1 MVDKLTLDR
10 RSWNMSRIRSRDTI
24 PEIAVRRLVHGLGFR
39 FRLHNSQLPGRPD
52 LVLARHKIVI
62 FVHGCF
68 WHQRNGCIDCS
79 KPGTNQSYWAPKLA
93 RNVERDAVNQSQL
106 ISDGWKVITV
116 WECETRQ
123 LDVLEKKLV
132 KKLRSAKLTR
142 KKPARENV

>member
-1 MVDKLTLDR
+1 MADKLTLDR

-52 LVLARHKIVI
+52 LVLARHRIVI
-62 FVHGCF
+62 LVHGCF
-68 WHQRNGCIDCS
+68 WHQHNGCIDCS
-79 KPGTNQSYWAPKLA
+79 KPGTNQSYWAPKLT

-116 WECETRQ
+116 WECETRK

-132 KKLRSAKLTR
+132 KKLRRAKLRR